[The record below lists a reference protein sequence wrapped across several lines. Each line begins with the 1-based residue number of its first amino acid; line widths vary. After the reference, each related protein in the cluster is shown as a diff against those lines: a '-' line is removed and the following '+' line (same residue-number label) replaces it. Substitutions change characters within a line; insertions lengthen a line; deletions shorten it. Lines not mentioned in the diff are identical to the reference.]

1 MSQQPAWPVSAHYA
15 RISHPMR
22 ESRKTGTQPFD
33 RPGDALAR
41 VFGGAR
47 PLRLPEAL
55 FDAVLE
61 GWRVQQASRHLE
73 PKTVKQRTDLI
84 CRAVRHLGE
93 WPWDW
98 TALAVEE
105 FVVDVA
111 GRGLARSTIR
121 NYQGTLKVF
130 LDYLC
135 DPRYPW
141 GEICEQEL
149 GVVPRQVFDNQNLT
163 RHLAELEGDPQNR
176 PLTRAELERFFDFC
190 DEQVAVKQRRHR
202 KGALAAFR
210 DAVLFKVIYAWGLRR
225 GEAAMLDVVDF
236 GPNPAVA
243 AFGRFGS
250 VRVRYGKGSNGSGPR
265 YRVVLTVFDWV
276 PAVLEQYLG
285 RVRPLYG
292 RDEHPALFLTERGGR
307 LKRAYI
313 GHRFAEYRDRLGLPG
328 ELSPHCLRHSH
339 ITHLIEDGWDSAF
352 VQAQAGHR
360 HASTTAIYT
369 GVSSDFKNQVL
380 LANIRK
386 QLGPGGS
393 G

>member
-1 MSQQPAWPVSAHYA
+1 M
-15 RISHPMR
+15 
-22 ESRKTGTQPFD
+22 
-33 RPGDALAR
+33 AR

-47 PLRLPEAL
+47 PLRLQEAL
-55 FDAVLE
+55 FDALLE

-73 PKTVKQRTDLI
+73 PNTIKQRTDLI
-84 CRAVRHLGE
+84 YRAVRHLGE

-176 PLTRAELERFFDFC
+176 PLTRAELAGFFDFC

-265 YRVVLTVFDWV
+265 YRVVLTVFDWA
-276 PAVLEQYLG
+276 PEVLDQYLE

-313 GHRFAEYRDRLGLPG
+313 GHRFAEYRDRLGLPR

-386 QLGPGGS
+386 QLQPGGS
-393 G
+393 R

>member
-1 MSQQPAWPVSAHYA
+1 M
-15 RISHPMR
+15 
-22 ESRKTGTQPFD
+22 
-33 RPGDALAR
+33 
-41 VFGGAR
+41 
-47 PLRLPEAL
+47 
-55 FDAVLE
+55 
-61 GWRVQQASRHLE
+61 
-73 PKTVKQRTDLI
+73 
-84 CRAVRHLGE
+84 RHLGE

-141 GEICEQEL
+141 AEICEQEL
-149 GVVPRQVFDNQNLT
+149 GVLPRQVFDNQNLT

-176 PLTRAELERFFDFC
+176 PVTRAELARFFDFC

-236 GPNPAVA
+236 GPNPAVP

-276 PAVLEQYLG
+276 PAVLDQSSAL
-285 RVRPLYG
+285 RPRSASG
-292 RDEHPALFLTERGGR
+292 VVFDRARRAAQACVHRAPVCGVSRPA
-307 LKRAYI
+307 RA
-313 GHRFAEYRDRLGLPG
+313 PG
-328 ELSPHCLRHSH
+328 ELSPHCPRHRH

-386 QLGPGGS
+386 QLELGGS

>member
-1 MSQQPAWPVSAHYA
+1 
-15 RISHPMR
+15 MR
-22 ESRKTGTQPFD
+22 ESRPAGSSPSERTE
-33 RPGDALAR
+33 RALAR
-41 VFGGAR
+41 VFGTAR
-47 PLRLPEAL
+47 PLRVPEFV
-55 FDAVLE
+55 FDAVLD

-73 PKTVKQRTDLI
+73 RRTIKQRTDLV

-93 WPWDW
+93 WPWEW
-98 TALAVEE
+98 TPLAVEE
-105 FVVDVA
+105 FIVDVA
-111 GRGLARSTIR
+111 ANGLARSTIR
-121 NYQGTLKVF
+121 NYQGNLKVF

-135 DPRYPW
+135 DTRYPW
-141 GEICEQEL
+141 VEICEQEF
-149 GVVPRQVFDNQNLT
+149 GVCPRQVFDNQNLT
-163 RHLAELEGDPQNR
+163 RHLAELEGDPENR

-190 DEQVAVKQRRHR
+190 DEQVAAKQRRHR

-236 GPNPAVA
+236 GPNPAVP

-265 YRVVLTVFDWV
+265 YRAVLTVFDWAPGV
-276 PAVLEQYLG
+276 VEQYLE

-307 LKRAYI
+307 LQRPYI
-313 GHRFAEYRDRLGLPG
+313 GRRFAEYRDRLGLPR

-339 ITHLIEDGWDSAF
+339 ITHLIEDGWDSTF

-360 HASTTAIYT
+360 HASTTALYT

-380 LANIRK
+380 LANIRT
-386 QLGPGGS
+386 QLEQGRPR
-393 G
+393 